1 MDKHKKKKTFV
12 LKIEEILNQ
21 WNLPKDPDTKQIQYP
36 KLPPWFDIEKLI
48 FHNLETYTT
57 KQMGMIQNNKSTLE
71 TLNIRYQDYIHIYT
85 DGSKAGDNTTGAAYY
100 VPERK
105 FFSKWRL
112 HNESTIVSAELSAL
126 QKSTSWLLLQSDI
139 GKAVILT
146 DSNSSLHLI
155 KHRKPKT
162 YIVTIQH
169 IQENIMKLTSRGW
182 IIHLQ
187 WIPSHCGI
195 SGNDFVDQVANDA
208 RSFDT
213 ISHYI
218 ELNDLFNL
226 IKKKK

>member
-1 MDKHKKKKTFV
+1 
-12 LKIEEILNQ
+12 
-21 WNLPKDPDTKQIQYP
+21 
-36 KLPPWFDIEKLI
+36 
-48 FHNLETYTT
+48 
-57 KQMGMIQNNKSTLE
+57 MIQNNKSTLE

-100 VPERK
+100 VPERN

-155 KHRKPKT
+155 KQRKSKT

-169 IQENIMKLTSRGW
+169 I
-182 IIHLQ
+182 
-187 WIPSHCGI
+187 
-195 SGNDFVDQVANDA
+195 
-208 RSFDT
+208 
-213 ISHYI
+213 
-218 ELNDLFNL
+218 
-226 IKKKK
+226 